1 MPSRGV
7 TGGEDL
13 RTARGGTRAEKA
25 MNPKLVLLIA
35 LVLPGVGQVVNRM
48 PTRGLMFVF
57 YVILLGVVT
66 YNLTTPDHSFVGR
79 FSGGIFVY
87 VLSVLDAYKWALYRR
102 NVLRTPLK

>member
-1 MPSRGV
+1 
-7 TGGEDL
+7 
-13 RTARGGTRAEKA
+13 

-79 FSGGIFVY
+79 YSGGIFVY
-87 VLSVLDAYKWALYRR
+87 LLSVLDAYRWALYRR
-102 NVLRTPLK
+102 KVLATPRD

>member
-13 RTARGGTRAEKA
+13 RSRREGTRADKV

-35 LVLPGVGQVVNRM
+35 LVLPGTGQVVNRM

-79 FSGGIFVY
+79 YSGGIFVY
-87 VLSVLDAYKWALYRR
+87 VLSVLDAYRWALYRR
-102 NVLRTPLK
+102 NVLGTPRG